1 MYCSRVRYILLVLL
15 GYLLFK
21 DFCENMSEEPVP
33 QMSFYDEVS
42 FTTYGMVLGN
52 TVD

>member
-1 MYCSRVRYILLVLL
+1 VYL

-21 DFCENMSEEPVP
+21 DFCENLSEEPVP

-42 FTTYGMVLGN
+42 FYLLKKTLLTSLFNLFSPQVMLG
-52 TVD
+52 